1 MNQIV
6 ETNNNQVAVVS
17 ESSAVLAVIARAAS
31 DPTVDMDKLERLLD
45 MQERIMNKQAE
56 TEFNSALAAMQAEI
70 PSVAERGAITGKTK
84 DGRDFKSGNYA
95 TYEDIVDVVRPIM
108 NKFGFAISFSI
119 EQSPSSI
126 VVIGELVHKAGH
138 SKKTQMSLPHENSG
152 SKNSVQAIGSSTSY
166 GKRYVFC
173 AMLNIA
179 TRGQD
184 DDGYAAVPFVG
195 LTESQEN
202 QIKGLLSRLGMDD
215 QEKFNDLHGALSDI
229 PRTDF
234 DKVYATVMKL
244 LKAVNNANS

>member
-1 MNQIV
+1 MSELVQQ
-6 ETNNNQVAVVS
+6 NNQVAVVS

-119 EQSPSSI
+119 EQSASSI
-126 VVIGELVHKAGH
+126 VVVGELVHKGGH
-138 SKKTQMSLPHENSG
+138 SKKTQMTLPHENSG
-152 SKNSVQAIGSSTSY
+152 SKNAVQAIGSSTSY

-184 DDGYAAVPFVG
+184 DDGYAAVPEVPKKPITQARFENAIKQINDDPSKKASFSKMLSG
-195 LTESQEN
+195 FDLTIEQEAE
-202 QIKGLLSRLGMDD
+202 LASC
-215 QEKFNDLHGALSDI
+215 
-229 PRTDF
+229 
-234 DKVYATVMKL
+234 
-244 LKAVNNANS
+244 

>member
-56 TEFNSALAAMQAEI
+56 TEFNSALAAMQADI
-70 PSVAERGAITGKTK
+70 PSVAERGTGHNIK
-84 DGRDFKSGNYA
+84 YA
-95 TYEDIVDVVRPIM
+95 TLEDIVDVVRPIM
-108 NKFGFAISFSI
+108 NQYGFAVSFSV
-119 EQSPSSI
+119 EQAEKTI
-126 VVIGELVHKAGH
+126 TIIGELVHKGGH
-138 SKKTQMSLPHENSG
+138 SKQTKMILPHETSG
-152 SKNSVQAIGSSTSY
+152 SKNAVQAIGSSISY
-166 GKRYVFC
+166 GKRYVLC

-184 DDGYAAVPFVG
+184 DNGYAAVPFVG

-202 QIKGLLSRLGMDD
+202 QIKGLLSRLDMDD
-215 QEKFNDLHGALSDI
+215 QEKFNDLHGSLSEV
-229 PRTDF
+229 PRKDF

>member
-1 MNQIV
+1 MNEVIQQ
-6 ETNNNQVAVVS
+6 NNQVAVVS

-56 TEFNSALAAMQAEI
+56 TEFNSALAAMQADI
-70 PSVAERGAITGKTK
+70 PSIAERGKSH
-84 DGRDFKSGNYA
+84 SGNYA
-95 TYEDIVDVVRPIM
+95 TFEDITDIVRPIM
-108 NKFGFAISFSI
+108 KEYGFAISFSF
-119 EQSPSSI
+119 EQSEKNI
-126 VVIGELVHKAGH
+126 TVIGELVHKGGH
-138 SKKTQMSLPHENSG
+138 SKKTSMILPHDSSG
-152 SKNSVQAIGSSTSY
+152 SKNAVQALGSSASY
-166 GKRYVFC
+166 GERYVLK

-179 TRGQD
+179 TRGAD
-184 DDGYAAVPFVG
+184 DNGYAAVPFVG

-202 QIKGLLSRLGMDD
+202 QIKGLLSRLDMDD
-215 QEKFNDLHGALSDI
+215 QAKFNDLHGALSDI